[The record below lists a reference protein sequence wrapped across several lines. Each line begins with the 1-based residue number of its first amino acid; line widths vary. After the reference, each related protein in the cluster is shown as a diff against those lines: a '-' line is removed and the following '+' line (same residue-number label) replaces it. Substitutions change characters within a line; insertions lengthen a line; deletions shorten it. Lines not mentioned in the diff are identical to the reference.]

1 MPEYSE
7 KELRMTI
14 TESERL
20 GVQELA
26 DQNDRSE
33 SWHLRALESEALYII
48 REVVAEFDRPGL
60 LFSGGKDSAV
70 LLHLA
75 IKALRPAH
83 LPFPVVHIDTGH
95 NFPEVIAF
103 RDRVVERLGLDLV
116 VGSVDDAIA
125 SGSIPTP
132 PSPDFPRN
140 RMQTP
145 VLLETIRRGK
155 FTAVFGGA
163 RRDEE
168 RSRAKE
174 RVYSVRDEFGQWDPR
189 NQRPELWGLY
199 NSSIGFG
206 QHMRV
211 FPLSNW
217 TELDIWRYIAEEN
230 IDLPEIYYGHQREVF
245 EHDGMLMAL
254 SPVMQPQRGEPVVV
268 RSVRFRTV
276 GDMTSTAAVP
286 SEAATPEAVI
296 TETLTARISER
307 GATRADDRTA
317 EAAMEDRKREGYF

>member
-1 MPEYSE
+1 MIAASE
-7 KELRMTI
+7 FSMT
-14 TESERL
+14 TQAL
-20 GVQELA
+20 LDA
-26 DQNDRSE
+26 PHSE
-33 SWHLRALESEALYII
+33 SKHLRSLESDAIHII

-75 IKALRPAH
+75 VKAVRPSH
-83 LPFPVVHIDTGH
+83 LPFPVIHIDTGH

-103 RDRVVERLGLDLV
+103 RDRVVNRLGVDLV
-116 VGSVDDAIA
+116 EGSVDDAIA

-132 PSPDFPRN
+132 PRPDFPRN

-145 VLLETIRRGK
+145 VLLETLRSGK
-155 FTAVFGGA
+155 FTAVLGGA

-189 NQRPELWGLY
+189 NQRPEVWDLY
-199 NSSIGFG
+199 NGSLGLG

-230 IDLPEIYYGHQREVF
+230 IDLPDIYYGHRREVF
-245 EHDGMLMAL
+245 ERDGMLMPL
-254 SPVMQPQRGEPVVV
+254 STVMQPQPHESMSV

-286 SEAATPEAVI
+286 SEASTPEAVI
-296 TETLTARISER
+296 AETLTTRISER

>member
-1 MPEYSE
+1 
-7 KELRMTI
+7 MTA
-14 TESERL
+14 TGALAMTTQTL
-20 GVQELA
+20 GQDL
-26 DQNDRSE
+26 QSE
-33 SWHLRALESEALYII
+33 SKHLHALESEAVHII

-75 IKALRPAH
+75 AKALRPAH
-83 LPFPVVHIDTGH
+83 IPFPVIHIDTGH

-103 RDRVVERLGLDLV
+103 RDRVVDRLGVDLV
-116 VGSVDDAIA
+116 VGSVDEAIA
-125 SGSIPTP
+125 SGLIPTP
-132 PSPDFPRN
+132 PSPDYPRN

-145 VLLETIRRGK
+145 VLLETLRRGK

-189 NQRPELWGLY
+189 NQRPEVWDIY
-199 NSSIGFG
+199 NGSIGLG

-217 TELDIWRYIAEEN
+217 TELDIWRYIAEAQ
-230 IDLPEIYYGHQREVF
+230 IDLPEIYYAHQREVF
-245 EHDGMLMAL
+245 ERDGMFMAL
-254 SPVMQPQRGEPVVV
+254 SPVMQPRRDEPVVI

-286 SEAATPEAVI
+286 STAATPEAVI
-296 TETLTARISER
+296 AETLATRISER

>member
-1 MPEYSE
+1 MTATSE
-7 KELRMTI
+7 LTMT
-14 TESERL
+14 TQALLLDLHSASR
-20 GVQELA
+20 
-26 DQNDRSE
+26 
-33 SWHLRALESEALYII
+33 HLRTLESEAVHII

-75 IKALRPAH
+75 VKALRPAH
-83 LPFPVVHIDTGH
+83 LPFPVIHIDTGH

-103 RDRVVERLGLDLV
+103 RDRVVERLGVDLV

-125 SGSIPTP
+125 SGRVPTP
-132 PSPDFPRN
+132 SRPDFPRN

-145 VLLETIRRGK
+145 VLLETLRQGK

-174 RVYSVRDEFGQWDPR
+174 RVYSVRDEFGQWDPQ
-189 NQRPELWGLY
+189 NQRPEVWDLY
-199 NSSIGFG
+199 NGSIGLG
-206 QHMRV
+206 QHLRV

-217 TELDIWRYIAEEN
+217 TELDIWRYIAEES

-254 SPVMQPQRGEPVVV
+254 SPVMQPLRGEPVVV

-296 TETLTARISER
+296 AETLTTRISER